1 MKSRSSA
8 LLFGLLFALL
18 VCQAAA
24 QQKMLRLLI
33 IGAHP
38 DDADNCG
45 GTAARYISLGH
56 KVRLVSVTNG
66 CAGHQSTGGGVLAKR
81 RAEEAR
87 RAGQVIGAEYVVLDN
102 PDGELTPSLEVRR
115 QVIRAIREF
124 KPDLIVSPRPNDYHP
139 DHRYTAILIQDA
151 AYMVTVPNI
160 VSSVPH
166 LEKNP
171 VIVYTHDGF
180 RKPLPF
186 RPDVVVDITEF
197 IEKKIDMLDRHES
210 QMYEWLPYNR
220 GILGLVPKGNAER
233 RKWLG
238 ETWKPIW
245 SGIAD
250 TYREKLVELYGPERA
265 AKVKFAEAFEGCE
278 YGARLTRENMK
289 ELFPFF

>member
-1 MKSRSSA
+1 MRKVLPA
-8 LLFGLLFALL
+8 LLCALL
-18 VCQAAA
+18 LGSAFHQGAG
-24 QQKMLRLLI
+24 QQKNLRLLI

-45 GTAARYISLGH
+45 GLAARYVAMGH
-56 KVRLVSVTNG
+56 KARLVSVTNG
-66 CAGHQSTGGGVLAKR
+66 CAGHQSTGGGALAKR

-87 RAGQVIGAEYVVLDN
+87 RAGQTIGAEYIVLDN
-102 PDGELTPSLEVRR
+102 PDGEITPSLDVRR
-115 QVIRAIREF
+115 QIIRTIREF

-171 VIVYTHDGF
+171 VIVYTHDDF
-180 RKPLPF
+180 QKPVPF
-186 RPDVVVDITEF
+186 KPDVVVDVTEF
-197 IEKKIDMLDRHES
+197 IEKKIDMLDCHES

-220 GILGLVPKGNAER
+220 GILNLVPAGKAER

-238 ETWKPIW
+238 ETWKPLW

-250 TYREKLVELYGPERA
+250 KYRDKLIELYGRERA
-265 AKVKFAEAFEGCE
+265 ANVRYAEAFEGCE
-278 YGARLTRENMK
+278 YGSRLTPENVK
-289 ELFPFF
+289 VLFPFF